1 MSIVSDVRFAHEEG
15 ILTHTL
21 TELTDIDAKIIRET
35 STEPGQS
42 AYFLRFDCP
51 SQERLETV
59 LEADPSVRKFTPV
72 SLSVSEQLWYLEFAE
87 DAKLLNPLV
96 ADEGGFVL
104 HARGLSVGDDRCGWY
119 ERWLLPN
126 PNALNNIW
134 RRARDEEFEFE
145 ILHYYPWDG
154 NFSEY
159 TVSQAL
165 TDEQRE
171 TLVLAYEEGYF
182 TEPRETNL
190 EELAEKLGVSSSAVA
205 GRLKRGMNML
215 IKESLIVKSEKL

>member
-1 MSIVSDVRFAHEEG
+1 MSIVSDVWFVHEEG
-15 ILTHTL
+15 ILAHTL
-21 TELTDIDAKIIRET
+21 TELANIDAKIIRET
-35 STEPGQS
+35 STEPGQT
-42 AYFLRFDCP
+42 AYFLRFECP
-51 SQERLETV
+51 SRERLETA
-59 LEADPSVRKFTPV
+59 LEADPSVREFAPV
-72 SLSVSEQLWYLEFAE
+72 SISGRGQLWYLEFAE

-96 ADEGGFVL
+96 TAEGGFVL
-104 HARGLSVGDDRCGWY
+104 HARGSIIGNNRGGWY

-134 RRARDEEFEFE
+134 QRAREDDFEFE

-182 TEPRETNL
+182 TEPRETSL
-190 EELAEKLGVSSSAVA
+190 EELAEELGVSSSAVA
-205 GRLKRGMNML
+205 GRLKRGMRLL
-215 IKESLIVKSEKL
+215 IEESLIVKSEEL